1 MKTTNYNN
9 EAELCYCLALP
20 CFKALM
26 EIQERLTLLHR
37 IQENLESH
45 LNSDHENDFQF
56 HEELS
61 ESLYYGIPII
71 QNEVEELIDIINAKY
86 RFLNDPF

>member
-9 EAELCYCLALP
+9 EAELCCYLALP

-45 LNSDHENDFQF
+45 LNSDYENDFQF